1 MKMNR
6 LGALMF
12 GNDIIGILL
21 RKINQ
26 LEQPFK
32 CDPTASFGDT
42 NDATGHPFEQNV
54 LKGDKFIIF
63 WSFKSLVVLFATTP
77 RYLPPSAP
85 VAHVHSG
92 APLAKKISIS
102 NRGETSLAPSFIFFS
117 KSGGE
122 VTAPPIKGTE

>member
-1 MKMNR
+1 
-6 LGALMF
+6 MF

-26 LEQPFK
+26 MEQHFQDVIPRPVLVIK
-32 CDPTASFGDT
+32 

-63 WSFKSLVVLFATTP
+63 WSFMSLVVLFATTP

-92 APLAKKISIS
+92 APLAK
-102 NRGETSLAPSFIFFS
+102 
-117 KSGGE
+117 
-122 VTAPPIKGTE
+122 

>member
-1 MKMNR
+1 
-6 LGALMF
+6 MF

-54 LKGDKFIIF
+54 FKGDKFNIY
-63 WSFKSLVVLFATTP
+63 WSFMSLVVLFATTP

-92 APLAKKISIS
+92 APLAKINYIS
-102 NRGETSLAPSFIFFS
+102 NRGRSPWPSLSFFFR
-117 KSGGE
+117 GE
-122 VTAPPIKGTE
+122 RSLPRPLKELGD